1 MAMMAMNELNVSLG
15 SDERLEF
22 GFEGVDRRGEVTFTV
37 RQAGVESRA
46 RDLGS
51 VRVLPEQKEGLGK
64 VVASAAEQLRD
75 GLVASLDAIIAEHRT
90 G

>member
-1 MAMMAMNELNVSLG
+1 MLIG
-15 SDERLEF
+15 SDGRLEF
-22 GFEGVDRRGEVTFTV
+22 GFEGVDRHGEVTFTV
-37 RQAGVESRA
+37 RQASVDSRA
-46 RDLGS
+46 TRDLGL

-90 G
+90 D